1 MNIRPAAID
10 EVLTLAEVH
19 AAAFDAPWSAADLAP
34 LMQGRGAFTLVAETD
49 AGELAGFVLCR
60 QIAGEAEV
68 LTLAVRPAH
77 RRQGVAQ
84 ALMEVAI
91 ALAAAS
97 AQSMFLEVADDN
109 AGAIALYEQ
118 AGFEPV
124 GRRVRYYARPSGEGA
139 DAIVMRRT
147 LNS

>member
-1 MNIRPAAID
+1 MNVRPASAD
-10 EVLTLAEVH
+10 EAEGLAEVH
-19 AAAFDAPWSAADLAP
+19 TTAFDAPWSAADLSP
-34 LMQGRGAFTLVAETD
+34 LMQGRGAFTLVAERED
-49 AGELAGFVLCR
+49 GAVAGFILCR